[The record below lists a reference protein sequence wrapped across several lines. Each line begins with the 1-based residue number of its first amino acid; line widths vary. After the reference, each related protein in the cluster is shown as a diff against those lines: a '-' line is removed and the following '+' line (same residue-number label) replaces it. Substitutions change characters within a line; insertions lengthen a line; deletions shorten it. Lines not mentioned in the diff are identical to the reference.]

1 MKNLYKDFS
10 VILYHRFNTFA
21 SKLGGKINMT
31 ETNEMLEIIHQ
42 NRKIQFVRNQVRA
55 KKQKRQ
61 AIVDSII
68 MFLGSSIFMIGLMTF
83 IAMIES
89 MRF

>member
-1 MKNLYKDFS
+1 
-10 VILYHRFNTFA
+10 
-21 SKLGGKINMT
+21 MT
-31 ETNEMLEIIHQ
+31 ETNKMLEIIHQ
-42 NRKIQFVRNQVRA
+42 NRKVQFARNQARA

-61 AIVDSII
+61 AIVDNII

>member
-1 MKNLYKDFS
+1 
-10 VILYHRFNTFA
+10 
-21 SKLGGKINMT
+21 MT
-31 ETNEMLEIIHQ
+31 ETNKMLEIIHQ
-42 NRKIQFVRNQVRA
+42 NRKIQFAKNQVKA

-61 AIVDSII
+61 AIIDGII
-68 MFLGSSIFMIGLMTF
+68 MFLGSSIFMLGLMAF

>member
-1 MKNLYKDFS
+1 
-10 VILYHRFNTFA
+10 
-21 SKLGGKINMT
+21 MT

-42 NRKIQFVRNQVRA
+42 NRKVQFAKNKARA

>member
-1 MKNLYKDFS
+1 M
-10 VILYHRFNTFA
+10 A
-21 SKLGGKINMT
+21 
-31 ETNEMLEIIHQ
+31 ETNKMLEIIHQ
-42 NRKIQFVRNQVRA
+42 NRKVQFARNQARA

>member
-1 MKNLYKDFS
+1 
-10 VILYHRFNTFA
+10 
-21 SKLGGKINMT
+21 MT
-31 ETNEMLEIIHQ
+31 ETNKMLEIIHQ
-42 NRKIQFVRNQVRA
+42 NRKVQFARNQARA

-61 AIVDSII
+61 AIVDSIT

>member
-1 MKNLYKDFS
+1 
-10 VILYHRFNTFA
+10 
-21 SKLGGKINMT
+21 MT
-31 ETNEMLEIIHQ
+31 ETNKMLEIIHQ
-42 NRKIQFVRNQVRA
+42 NRKVQFARNQVRA

-68 MFLGSSIFMIGLMTF
+68 MFLGSSIFMIGLLTF

>member
-1 MKNLYKDFS
+1 
-10 VILYHRFNTFA
+10 
-21 SKLGGKINMT
+21 MT
-31 ETNEMLEIIHQ
+31 ETNKMLEIIHQ
-42 NRKIQFVRNQVRA
+42 NRKIQFARNQVRA

-61 AIVDSII
+61 AIVDNTI
-68 MFLGSSIFMIGLMTF
+68 MFLGSAIFMIGLMTF

>member
-1 MKNLYKDFS
+1 MKNLYLRFS
-10 VILYHRFNTFA
+10 ALLYHRIYKNA
-21 SKLGGKINMT
+21 SKLGGEIDMT
-31 ETNEMLEIIHQ
+31 ETNKMLEIIHQ
-42 NRKIQFVRNQVRA
+42 NRKIQFAKNQVKA

-61 AIVDSII
+61 AIIDGII

-83 IAMIES
+83 IAVIES

>member
-1 MKNLYKDFS
+1 
-10 VILYHRFNTFA
+10 
-21 SKLGGKINMT
+21 MT
-31 ETNEMLEIIHQ
+31 ETNKMLEIIHQ
-42 NRKIQFVRNQVRA
+42 NRKVQFARNQIRA

-61 AIVDSII
+61 AIIDSII
-68 MFLGSSIFMIGLMTF
+68 MFLGSAVFMIGLMTF

>member
-1 MKNLYKDFS
+1 
-10 VILYHRFNTFA
+10 
-21 SKLGGKINMT
+21 MT
-31 ETNEMLEIIHQ
+31 ETNKMLEIIHQ
-42 NRKIQFVRNQVRA
+42 NRKVQFAKNQARA

>member
-1 MKNLYKDFS
+1 
-10 VILYHRFNTFA
+10 
-21 SKLGGKINMT
+21 MT

-42 NRKIQFVRNQVRA
+42 NRKVQFARNQIRA

-68 MFLGSSIFMIGLMTF
+68 MFLGSAIFMIGLMTF

-89 MRF
+89 MRL

>member
-1 MKNLYKDFS
+1 
-10 VILYHRFNTFA
+10 
-21 SKLGGKINMT
+21 MT

-42 NRKIQFVRNQVRA
+42 NRKVQFAKNQARA

-61 AIVDSII
+61 AIVDNVV

>member
-1 MKNLYKDFS
+1 
-10 VILYHRFNTFA
+10 
-21 SKLGGKINMT
+21 MT
-31 ETNEMLEIIHQ
+31 ETNKMLEIIHQ
-42 NRKIQFVRNQVRA
+42 NRKVQFAKNQVRA

>member
-1 MKNLYKDFS
+1 
-10 VILYHRFNTFA
+10 
-21 SKLGGKINMT
+21 MT

-42 NRKIQFVRNQVRA
+42 NQRIQRIKNIARA

-61 AIVDSII
+61 IIVDNII
-68 MFLGSSIFMIGLMTF
+68 MFLSSSIFMIGLMTF
-83 IAMIES
+83 IAVIES

>member
-1 MKNLYKDFS
+1 
-10 VILYHRFNTFA
+10 
-21 SKLGGKINMT
+21 MT

-42 NRKIQFVRNQVRA
+42 NRKVQFARNQARA

-61 AIVDSII
+61 AIVDNII

>member
-1 MKNLYKDFS
+1 
-10 VILYHRFNTFA
+10 
-21 SKLGGKINMT
+21 MT

-42 NRKIQFVRNQVRA
+42 NRKVQFVRNQVRA

-61 AIVDSII
+61 AIIDSII

>member
-1 MKNLYKDFS
+1 
-10 VILYHRFNTFA
+10 
-21 SKLGGKINMT
+21 MT
-31 ETNEMLEIIHQ
+31 ETNKMLEIIHQ
-42 NRKIQFVRNQVRA
+42 NRKVQFARNQVRA

-68 MFLGSSIFMIGLMTF
+68 MFLGSAIFMVGLMTF

>member
-1 MKNLYKDFS
+1 
-10 VILYHRFNTFA
+10 
-21 SKLGGKINMT
+21 MT
-31 ETNEMLEIIHQ
+31 ETNKMLEIIHQ
-42 NRKIQFVRNQVRA
+42 NRKVQFARNQARA
-55 KKQKRQ
+55 KKQKKQ
-61 AIVDSII
+61 AIVDNVV

>member
-1 MKNLYKDFS
+1 
-10 VILYHRFNTFA
+10 
-21 SKLGGKINMT
+21 MT
-31 ETNEMLEIIHQ
+31 ETNKMLEIIHQ
-42 NRKIQFVRNQVRA
+42 NRKVQFVRNQARA

-61 AIVDSII
+61 AIVDNII

>member
-1 MKNLYKDFS
+1 
-10 VILYHRFNTFA
+10 
-21 SKLGGKINMT
+21 MT

-42 NRKIQFVRNQVRA
+42 NRKVQFARNQARA

-61 AIVDSII
+61 AIVGNII
-68 MFLGSSIFMIGLMTF
+68 MFLESAIFMIGLMTF
-83 IAMIES
+83 IAVIES

>member
-1 MKNLYKDFS
+1 
-10 VILYHRFNTFA
+10 
-21 SKLGGKINMT
+21 MT
-31 ETNEMLEIIHQ
+31 ETNKMLEIIHQ
-42 NRKIQFVRNQVRA
+42 NRKVQFARNQARA

-61 AIVDSII
+61 AIVDNVV

-83 IAMIES
+83 IAIIES

>member
-1 MKNLYKDFS
+1 
-10 VILYHRFNTFA
+10 
-21 SKLGGKINMT
+21 MT
-31 ETNEMLEIIHQ
+31 ETNKMLEIIHQ
-42 NRKIQFVRNQVRA
+42 NRKVQFARNQARA

-61 AIVDSII
+61 AIVDNVVT
-68 MFLGSSIFMIGLMTF
+68 FLGSSIFMIGLMTF

>member
-1 MKNLYKDFS
+1 
-10 VILYHRFNTFA
+10 
-21 SKLGGKINMT
+21 MT

-42 NRKIQFVRNQVRA
+42 NRKIQFAKNQVRA

-68 MFLGSSIFMIGLMTF
+68 MFLGSAIFMIGLMTF

>member
-1 MKNLYKDFS
+1 
-10 VILYHRFNTFA
+10 
-21 SKLGGKINMT
+21 MT

-42 NRKIQFVRNQVRA
+42 NRKVQFAKNQARA

-61 AIVDSII
+61 AIVDNII

>member
-1 MKNLYKDFS
+1 
-10 VILYHRFNTFA
+10 
-21 SKLGGKINMT
+21 MT
-31 ETNEMLEIIHQ
+31 ETNKMLEIIHQ
-42 NRKIQFVRNQVRA
+42 NRKVQFAKNQARA

-61 AIVDSII
+61 AIVDNII

>member
-1 MKNLYKDFS
+1 
-10 VILYHRFNTFA
+10 
-21 SKLGGKINMT
+21 MT

-42 NRKIQFVRNQVRA
+42 NRKIQFARNQVRA

-68 MFLGSSIFMIGLMTF
+68 MFLGSAIFMIGLMTF

>member
-1 MKNLYKDFS
+1 
-10 VILYHRFNTFA
+10 
-21 SKLGGKINMT
+21 MT

-42 NRKIQFVRNQVRA
+42 NRKVQFARNQIRA

-68 MFLGSSIFMIGLMTF
+68 MFLGSAIFMIGLMTF

>member
-1 MKNLYKDFS
+1 
-10 VILYHRFNTFA
+10 
-21 SKLGGKINMT
+21 MT
-31 ETNEMLEIIHQ
+31 ETNEILEIIHQ
-42 NRKIQFVRNQVRA
+42 NRKVQFARNQIRA

-68 MFLGSSIFMIGLMTF
+68 MFLGSAIFMIGLMTF

>member
-1 MKNLYKDFS
+1 
-10 VILYHRFNTFA
+10 
-21 SKLGGKINMT
+21 MT
-31 ETNEMLEIIHQ
+31 ETNKMLEIIHQ
-42 NRKIQFVRNQVRA
+42 NRKVQFAKNQARA

-61 AIVDSII
+61 AIVDSIV

>member
-1 MKNLYKDFS
+1 
-10 VILYHRFNTFA
+10 
-21 SKLGGKINMT
+21 MT

-42 NRKIQFVRNQVRA
+42 NRKVQFAKNQARA

-61 AIVDSII
+61 AIVDNII
-68 MFLGSSIFMIGLMTF
+68 MFLESSIFMIGLMTF

>member
-1 MKNLYKDFS
+1 
-10 VILYHRFNTFA
+10 
-21 SKLGGKINMT
+21 MT
-31 ETNEMLEIIHQ
+31 ETNEMLEIIHR
-42 NRKIQFVRNQVRA
+42 NRKVQFARNQARA